1 MPDISTKYMGLDLRS
16 PVIIASGPL
25 TSSLDGLKKA
35 EDSGAGAVVLK
46 SIFEEQIE
54 EDASREALGN
64 EQYHSHSDSH
74 EYYAAMARD
83 FYIDRYLTLLESA
96 KKSLSIPVIASINC
110 KSARTWVDYA
120 ERFSGCGADA
130 IELNYFPIASNA
142 SVSGEKVDKALFEFA
157 KVARSR
163 ISGKLSMKIG
173 SFYSSLS
180 SVIKKIDEIGMDAL
194 VLFNRPFRPDI
205 DLKSLEVKGAQAISS
220 DTEYGMSLR
229 WTALMSA
236 EVGLDIEP
244 VVGLGEEFRELRG
257 SVLPRGKLPVQGTV
271 LENHLDGALGV
282 VEEYEVVER
291 VVDGGAYEGVC
302 GHTPEQVVWYGASVE
317 PFVEATESGPCGGV
331 YGRQEG

>member
-1 MPDISTKYMGLDLRS
+1 MGLDLRS

-64 EQYHSHSDSH
+64 EQYLSHSDSH

-173 SFYSSLS
+173 
-180 SVIKKIDEIGMDAL
+180 
-194 VLFNRPFRPDI
+194 
-205 DLKSLEVKGAQAISS
+205 AQAISS

-236 EVGLDIEP
+236 EVGLDIAANTGIHSADTLIKMLLAGAKAVE
-244 VVGLGEEFRELRG
+244 VCSAVMKDGYGVISKMNEGLSAFMDEKGYSTLDDFI
-257 SVLPRGKLPVQGTV
+257 GKLAE
-271 LENHLDGALGV
+271 EN
-282 VEEYEVVER
+282 YERGDAWER
-291 VVDGGAYEGVC
+291 VQFLKTIGQNNE
-302 GHTPEQVVWYGASVE
+302 
-317 PFVEATESGPCGGV
+317 
-331 YGRQEG
+331 R

>member
-64 EQYHSHSDSH
+64 EQYLSHSDSH

-142 SVSGEKVDKALFEFA
+142 TVSGEKVDKALFEFA

-205 DLKSLEVKGAQAISS
+205 DLNSLEVKGAQAISS

-236 EVGLDIEP
+236 EVSLDIAANTGIHSADTLIKMLLAGAKAVE
-244 VVGLGEEFRELRG
+244 VCSAVMKDGYGVISKMNEGLSAFMDEKGYSTLDDFI
-257 SVLPRGKLPVQGTV
+257 GKLAE
-271 LENHLDGALGV
+271 EN
-282 VEEYEVVER
+282 YERGDAWER
-291 VVDGGAYEGVC
+291 VQFLKTIGQSNEK
-302 GHTPEQVVWYGASVE
+302 
-317 PFVEATESGPCGGV
+317 
-331 YGRQEG
+331 